1 MEHKRKARS
10 KVLSAS
16 RRFLDDPI
24 FAQYYQYF
32 PDDFVDGLLDYQYCP
47 DDRYKKQT
55 YFRPSSCWRSELS
68 QLGHIVIVCPLI
80 IQIIHIFDYPNNSYC
95 TANPAGRM
103 F

>member
-32 PDDFVDGLLDYQYCP
+32 PDDFVDGLIDYQYCP
-47 DDRYKKQT
+47 DDKYR
-55 YFRPSSCWRSELS
+55 
-68 QLGHIVIVCPLI
+68 
-80 IQIIHIFDYPNNSYC
+80 N
-95 TANPAGRM
+95 
-103 F
+103 